1 MSYPG
6 IMQDL
11 GSTQPIQGIYR
22 IVQTLTPAAVAAQ
35 TTSEQTFNVP
45 GVMPG
50 DSIDINKNSH
60 SAGLGI
66 VNVRAS
72 APNQLAITFM
82 NTTGA
87 GITPP
92 AEQYIIGGQR

>member
-6 IMQDL
+6 LLQDL
-11 GSTQPIQGIYR
+11 GSTQPVQGVYR
-22 IVQTLTPAAVAAQ
+22 ILQTLTPGAVAAQ

-45 GVMPG
+45 GVQLG
-50 DSIDINKNSH
+50 DSIDINKASH

-72 APNQLAITFM
+72 AQGVLAITFM
-82 NTTGA
+82 NTTTGP
-87 GITPP
+87 ITPP
-92 AEQYIIGGQR
+92 SEQYIIGGMR